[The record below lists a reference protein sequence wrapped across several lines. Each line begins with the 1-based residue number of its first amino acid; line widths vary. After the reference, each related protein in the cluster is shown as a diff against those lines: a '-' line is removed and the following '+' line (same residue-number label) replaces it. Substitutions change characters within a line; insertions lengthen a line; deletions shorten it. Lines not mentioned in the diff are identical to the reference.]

1 MISAAAAGCRIFDII
16 RGRRNDML
24 KDFGEIEA
32 HLIESGIK
40 KRIVL
45 AGAQDDLA
53 LAALVR
59 AKRKGFAQGI
69 LIGDEAKIRE
79 LLAGMEE
86 PAEDY
91 EIVNE
96 LREMTAARKAVKMV
110 NEGKADLP
118 MKGLMQTASFLMA
131 VQNPFGGLLDEDGLL
146 NEFTAFYWPEK
157 DRILITGDCAINVAP
172 TLEQKKII
180 AANLIDLARSFK
192 CSPVRVAAVSVLEKP
207 NPDIQST
214 MDAHELAQMDWG
226 PDVIFEGPFALDN
239 ALDEEAARH
248 KGITGEVAGK
258 ADVLLMPDMH
268 AGNVFHKCI
277 HFFGHMPFASGTIGA
292 RCPIIMNSRTDD
304 EDAKYYSVMTGVLRA
319 SL

>member
-1 MISAAAAGCRIFDII
+1 MFK
-16 RGRRNDML
+16 N
-24 KDFGEIEA
+24 FEEIEDY
-32 HLIESGIK
+32 LINENVK

-45 AGAQDDLA
+45 CGSHDDLA
-53 LAALVR
+53 LNALVR
-59 AKRKGFAQGI
+59 AKRKGFVSAT
-69 LIGDEAKIRE
+69 LIGDEEKTRA
-79 LLAGMEE
+79 LLAEMNE

-91 EIVNE
+91 VIIHEP
-96 LREMTAARKAVKMV
+96 REMSAARKAIKMV

-131 VQNPFGGLLDEDGLL
+131 IQNPFGGLMEEGGLL

-180 AANLIDLARSFK
+180 AANLIALAKAFGCETVK
-192 CSPVRVAAVSVLEKP
+192 AAAVSVIEKQ
-207 NPDIQST
+207 NPDIQSS
-214 MDAHELAQMDWG
+214 MDAAALTGMDWG
-226 PDVIFEGPFALDN
+226 ENVIVEGPFALDN

-248 KGITGEVAGK
+248 KGIQSQVAGH

-292 RCPIIMNSRTDD
+292 KTPVIMNSRTDD
-304 EDAKYYSVMTGVLRA
+304 EDAKYYSIMAGILR
-319 SL
+319 SLK

>member
-1 MISAAAAGCRIFDII
+1 
-16 RGRRNDML
+16 ML
-24 KDFGEIEA
+24 KNFEEIES
-32 HLIESGIK
+32 HLVETGVK

-69 LIGDEAKIRE
+69 LIGDEEKVRA
-79 LLAGMEE
+79 LLEEMQE

-91 EIVNE
+91 EIIHE
-96 LREMTAARKAVKMV
+96 KREMTAARKAVKMV
-110 NEGKADLP
+110 NEGRADLP

-131 VQNPFGGLLDEDGLL
+131 VQNPFGGLLEEGGLL

-172 TLEQKKII
+172 DLEQKKVI
-180 AANLIDLARSFK
+180 AANLIALAKSFQ

-207 NPDIQST
+207 NPEIQST
-214 MDAHELAQMDWG
+214 MDADALSKMDWG
-226 PDVIFEGPFALDN
+226 EDVIFEGPFALDN

-248 KGITGEVAGK
+248 KGIGGEVAGK

-292 RCPIIMNSRTDD
+292 KCPIIMNSRTDD

-319 SL
+319 TV